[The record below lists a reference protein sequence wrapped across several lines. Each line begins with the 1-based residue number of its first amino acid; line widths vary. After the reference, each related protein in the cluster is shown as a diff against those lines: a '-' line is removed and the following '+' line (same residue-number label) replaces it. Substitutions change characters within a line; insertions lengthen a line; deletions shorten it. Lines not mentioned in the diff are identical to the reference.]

1 MNGNWF
7 VVLLSLVSIGITI
20 SVLISSVIEYKV
32 KKYEQKSENNVS
44 HFSDWKSRSF
54 LYDKINYKTNIDE
67 IQMQDDVNLEQGI
80 GFLEGSIAFQVKDQL
95 HRIEPEIEGYQVICE
110 IRNITSVDKSFAVY
124 LRTQNNQ
131 RLIIAYANQVKSKD
145 RTVFSMKCVHVTPCL
160 RQKGIGRIIMRNIIP
175 YAQFLGCDTIQVI
188 QEPSKIKKEENKIV
202 ADMFNI
208 VSTNNNKLRR
218 IGQDKNAEKYKKFYK
233 SFGFSDGKRGLLL
246 KL

>member
-7 VVLLSLVSIGITI
+7 AVLLSLVSVGMTFLVFIRSI
-20 SVLISSVIEYKV
+20 IEYKT
-32 KKYEQKSENNVS
+32 KRYETKRKNEVS
-44 HFSDWKSRSF
+44 HFSDWETISF
-54 LYDKINYKTNIDE
+54 LHDKINYKMSTNE
-67 IQMQDDVNLEQGI
+67 SETLGDVGHEQVI
-80 GFLEGSIAFQVKDQL
+80 GFLEESIAFQVKDQL
-95 HRIEPEIEGYQVICE
+95 HRIEPEIKGYQVICE
-110 IRNITSVDKSFAVY
+110 IQNVTSVDKSFMIY
-124 LRTQNNQ
+124 LRTQKNP
-131 RLIIAYANQVKSKD
+131 RLIIAYANQVESKD

-208 VSTNNNKLRR
+208 VSTDNKLRR
-218 IGQDKNAEKYKKFYK
+218 IGQDKDMEKYKRFYK
-233 SFGFSDGKRGLLL
+233 SFGFSESRRGLLL